1 MKILIASAFILCFG
15 CTQKSVDNI
24 VKSDDSVLIKSYLIH
39 QKANEI
45 IKLADETSKEKIK
58 EISEEVERLKIEA
71 KTSKIQ
77 ITKIDTV
84 YITEKKNFWGRTKK
98 TITSS
103 ETIKDTTIEE

>member
-103 ETIKDTTIEE
+103 ETIKDTTIEQ

>member
-77 ITKIDTV
+77 ITK
-84 YITEKKNFWGRTKK
+84 TK
-98 TITSS
+98 
-103 ETIKDTTIEE
+103 ETIQKKECNKMTPIAQTVQKQQLNCSSGTSP

>member
-1 MKILIASAFILCFG
+1 MKLLIAFTFILCFG
-15 CTQKSVDNI
+15 CTQKSVDEI
-24 VKSDDSVLIKSYLIH
+24 VKMDDSVLIKSYIIH

-45 IKLADETSKEKIK
+45 IKLADETSKDKIK

-103 ETIKDTTIEE
+103 ETIKDTTIEQ

>member
-103 ETIKDTTIEE
+103 ETIKDTTIEK